1 MSKSFSLLCLW
12 QESSRQAAP
21 APCLNSADELVEGSM
36 VREAD
41 NEYECRGAD
50 DIELTARRIDTDSF
64 FAPR

>member
-1 MSKSFSLLCLW
+1 
-12 QESSRQAAP
+12 
-21 APCLNSADELVEGSM
+21 M